1 MVRLSPKEALQFQFL
16 LNSGFI
22 RHASGDN
29 NKNDILLQT
38 MADNVKGDEDITSE
52 SSNYSS
58 YYEAPPKKIKGKK
71 KKGRNRTYIP

>member
-1 MVRLSPKEALQFQFL
+1 
-16 LNSGFI
+16 
-22 RHASGDN
+22 
-29 NKNDILLQT
+29 
-38 MADNVKGDEDITSE
+38 MAENVKGDEDITSE